1 MWLKVK
7 IGQKEIEH
15 LETEIHSEND
25 HLAQYVKTLLTDLKI
40 EFTDGIVEVFFILF
54 VFCFYFLDIKGY
66 YLT

>member
-1 MWLKVK
+1 MCLKVK

-40 EFTDGIVEVFFILF
+40 EFTDGLVEVFFILF
-54 VFCFYFLDIKGY
+54 YIVFAFFKLF
-66 YLT
+66 